1 MRDSIK
7 LRRIKYVDIPG
18 VGSLIRDTIRASY
31 APAYPPRAIDFFLN
45 YHTDSA
51 IEERAVNGLVI
62 TAERDSGIV
71 ATGSIVGNEITG
83 VFVRPD
89 LQGKGIG
96 SIVMDEL
103 EAWATREGRGHVT
116 LSISLPSRGFYE
128 KRGYEITE
136 ADRIDVGMGQAIDY
150 WEGRKILGERQSTRG
165 NACSSAE
172 MLIGP
177 GAVDRTGNPGM
188 IGHPV
193 ITMEPIGVIR
203 SPFHTKDDCPIQ
215 PLYASETPGRV
226 EVSGRYEEGLKD
238 IETFSHIYLFYLL
251 DRSGDVE
258 MVRPTFL
265 DDASHGVFATRHPC
279 RPNGIGASVVRLIGR
294 DGNIL
299 EVEGIDVL
307 DNTPLLD
314 IKPYIPRFDRIE
326 TANEGW
332 VADKKWRPK
341 PPDRE

>member
-7 LRRIKYVDIPG
+7 VRRIKYDDIPG

-31 APAYPPRAIDFFLN
+31 AVAYPPRAIDFFLN

-62 TAERDSGIV
+62 VAERGSEIV

-83 VFVRPD
+83 VFVKYG
-89 LQGKGIG
+89 LQGNGIG

-103 EAWATREGRGHVT
+103 EAWATREGRRHVT
-116 LSISLPSRGFYE
+116 LSISLPSRSFYE
-128 KRGYEITE
+128 KRGYGISET
-136 ADRIDVGMGQAIDY
+136 ARIDMGIGQVLDY
-150 WEGRKILGERQSTRG
+150 WEGRKVLGERHD
-165 NACSSAE
+165 AE
-172 MLIGP
+172 GDTCAAADISVGQED
-177 GAVDRTGNPGM
+177 GHRTWYPGM
-188 IGHPV
+188 TGHPV
-193 ITMEPIGVIR
+193 TMMEPIGVIR

-215 PLYASETPGRV
+215 PFYAPEAPGRV
-226 EVSGRYEEGLKD
+226 EVFDRYEAGLKD
-238 IETFSHIYLFYLL
+238 IETFSHIYLFYLF
-251 DRSGDVE
+251 DRAGDVE
-258 MVRPTFL
+258 MVRTTFL
-265 DDASHGVFATRHPC
+265 DDVLHGIFATRHPC
-279 RPNGIGASVVRLIGR
+279 RPNGIGASVVKLIRR
-294 DGNIL
+294 DRNIL

-307 DNTPLLD
+307 DNTSLLD